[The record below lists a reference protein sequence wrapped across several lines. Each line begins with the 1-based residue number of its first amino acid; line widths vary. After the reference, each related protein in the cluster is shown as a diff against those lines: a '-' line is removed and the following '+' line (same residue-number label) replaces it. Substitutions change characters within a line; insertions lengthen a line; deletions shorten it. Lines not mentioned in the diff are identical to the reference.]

1 MLDVLCLS
9 DCCCDLVFQG
19 LPALPE
25 LGAEVYCQGLAIHA
39 GGGANTPMGLA
50 RLGCH
55 TGYAASLGTDALGA
69 LVLQELQ
76 AAGVNTDY
84 MEVGPERKTWVSAVL
99 STAGERSFASYAG
112 SGRDYGGPWLRQAIR
127 GARHVHTYLHYAR
140 QYPAIAALC
149 RELGVTLSMD
159 MGDDPSLHLAEVAD
173 VLRQADVITPNHRE
187 ACQLTGTRE
196 PRQALNALACL
207 CPAVVMTMGEQG
219 CLAVMDGCAYRAVP
233 PRVQAVNANGAGDLF
248 NAGLLYARSKGMPA
262 PQQLRLA
269 CAAGAAAVSGE
280 GSASQRFTLEQ
291 VHALAAQV
299 QVERLA

>member
-9 DCCCDLVFQG
+9 DCCCDLVFHG

-25 LGAEVYCQGLAIHA
+25 LGAEVYCQRLSIHA

-50 RLGCH
+50 RLGCR

-84 MEVGPERKTWVSAVL
+84 MEIDQGRETWVSAVL

-112 SGRDYGGPWLRQAIR
+112 TGRDYSGPWLCQAIR
-127 GARHVHTYLHYAR
+127 GAGHVHTYLHYAR

-149 RELGVTLSMD
+149 REHGVTLSMD
-159 MGDDPSLHLAEVAD
+159 MGDDPNLHLADVAD

-187 ACQLTGTRE
+187 ACQLTGIQE
-196 PRQALNALACL
+196 PRQAMDTLAGL
-207 CPAVVMTMGEQG
+207 CPTVVMTMGEQG

-280 GSASQRFTLEQ
+280 GCMDKAFCLKHIYELVEQ
-291 VHALAAQV
+291 VLVEPLA
-299 QVERLA
+299 